1 MELFFCSGWHFRHLA
16 DDVHRL
22 AKFVAV
28 GCRAYPRLW
37 FLVLNFTTIT
47 HLGIRVGSLE
57 RLSKSC
63 DQTKYIYIYI
73 YIFGPGAGCGGWAR
87 ICKSISTIRHGRGAG
102 KWGGMNTFLL
112 FSFYLFCSL
121 GLRLAVLA
129 WRPQR
134 SQHHAFPKQII
145 PVCTYVY
152 IYIRVHVNTRI
163 SASAIWRL
171 LNTITPDATLLNPL
185 DWDLHHSQFWI
196 EGCFLWWLICAE
208 DIVRWG
214 VWPGRHVSS
223 MITQVP

>member
-1 MELFFCSGWHFRHLA
+1 MA

-47 HLGIRVGSLE
+47 NLGIRVGSLE

-63 DQTKYIYIYI
+63 DQTKYIYIYIYI

-121 GLRLAVLA
+121 GLRLASPSLKAPAV
-129 WRPQR
+129 PTPCF
-134 SQHHAFPKQII
+134 SQTDYTCVY
-145 PVCTYVY
+145 VCIYIYVY
-152 IYIRVHVNTRI
+152 
-163 SASAIWRL
+163 
-171 LNTITPDATLLNPL
+171 
-185 DWDLHHSQFWI
+185 
-196 EGCFLWWLICAE
+196 
-208 DIVRWG
+208 
-214 VWPGRHVSS
+214 
-223 MITQVP
+223 M